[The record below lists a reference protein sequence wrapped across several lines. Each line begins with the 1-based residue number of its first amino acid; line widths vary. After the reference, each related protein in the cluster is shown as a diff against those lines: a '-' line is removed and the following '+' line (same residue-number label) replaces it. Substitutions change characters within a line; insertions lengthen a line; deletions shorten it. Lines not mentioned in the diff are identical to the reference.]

1 MKRRI
6 CLQAA
11 GLALALSMGAWAAAA
26 PASDGKPAAAAGAFR
41 EIKWDDLMPKDWDP
55 LKQLRSANNGGV
67 NLSLFNDGD
76 PRAQQMLKDMRDI
89 WDNAPTN
96 AELDGAAIRL
106 PGYVVPLEEAKGQMK
121 EFLLVPYFGACI
133 HSPPPPANQIIHV
146 VVNPPVK
153 GFHSMDTVW
162 VNGTLNTTR
171 QDSYMGVSGYKLQA
185 QRVERY
191 VPPAAK

>member
-11 GLALALSMGAWAAAA
+11 ALALALSMGPWAAAA
-26 PASDGKPAAAAGAFR
+26 PAGDAKPAAAGAFR

-55 LKQLRSANNGGV
+55 LKQLRSANSGGV

-146 VVNPPVK
+146 VANPPVK

-162 VNGTLNTTR
+162 VNGTLSTTR